1 MAVSPA
7 PDIGR
12 EQNAVQAR
20 AINYLVSAMAGGQQA
35 AAPVLYGPD
44 NRPLAP
50 ARIHYAKR
58 AASDAGSMRNW
69 RPRQLNSDE
78 AIIRQRE
85 KIQSRIQDLVG
96 SDPHAAG
103 VVNSFPTSVIGS
115 GLTPYPT
122 IDNDTLG
129 ISAAQA
135 EAIERQQRLI
145 DARFWPHADAGG
157 RMHFGMIQFLWEK
170 SLVQYG
176 ESLTLVH
183 MRRRPGA
190 RYQLCLRPLN
200 PMRIR
205 TPRDKRKNGRI
216 VDGVELDRY
225 FTPAALWIKKNEPGR
240 VLTDIA
246 DNFVRVPV
254 RRGHRW
260 LALHDFITDN
270 PEEFRGTSPLAACIK
285 GFKDLSDFLNA
296 ELVSNV
302 VTAAFSLFIELQ
314 SGQNPLT
321 QANNLASFYDAQ
333 PGAEAAA
340 EQRDRYQELTPGSIM
355 YGNLG
360 EKPHPIAANR
370 PGATFEPFVREIKKA
385 FAHGL
390 NIPYPVLFKDADGVS
405 HAGFRSAMLEAWRVY
420 TFRREHHGAGNCH
433 KVRKML
439 MEEAHL
445 SGDLTI
451 PGGTTRF
458 YKDLD
463 AFCQARWFGPP
474 KGDIEPYKQAK
485 ANFLEWDYNTKTL
498 ERIILESGGGNPAA
512 TIRQAQKEKAE
523 LAAAGG
529 GPQNTQAG
537 GDTELGQK
545 QAASIDIEELAE
557 AVAERMKELE

>member
-1 MAVSPA
+1 MPA
-7 PDIGR
+7 AAEIRR
-12 EQNAVQAR
+12 EQDAIQAR
-20 AINYLVSAMAGGQQA
+20 AINYLTQVMTGQQA

-50 ARIHYAKR
+50 ARLHYAKR
-58 AASDAGSMRNW
+58 AASDQGSMRNW

-85 KIQSRIQDLVG
+85 KIQSRISDLVG

-103 VVNSFPTSVIGS
+103 VANSFPVTVIGS
-115 GLTPYPT
+115 GLHPYPSL
-122 IDNDTLG
+122 DAETLG
-129 ISAAQA
+129 LSDEQA
-135 EAIERQQRLI
+135 TAIERAQRAI

-157 RMHFGMIQFLWEK
+157 RMHLGMIQFLWEK
-170 SLVQYG
+170 SLLQYG

-183 MRRRPGA
+183 MRKRPGV

-216 VDGVELDRY
+216 VDGVEIDRY
-225 FTPAALWIKKNEPGR
+225 SEPVALWIKKTEAGK
-240 VLTDIA
+240 VLTDTA
-246 DNFVRVPV
+246 ANFERVPLK
-254 RRGHRW
+254 RGHRF

-314 SGQNPLT
+314 QGQNPLSY
-321 QANNLASFYDAQ
+321 ANNAASFYDAS
-333 PGAEAAA
+333 PGAEADQ
-340 EQRDRYQELTPGSIM
+340 ERRDRYQELTPGSIM
-355 YGNLG
+355 YGNMG

-370 PGATFEPFVREIKKA
+370 PGATFEPFVREIKKS

-390 NIPYPVLFKDADGVS
+390 NIPYPVLFKDVDGVS
-405 HAGFRSAMLEAWRVY
+405 HAGFRSAMLEAWRVFS
-420 TFRREHHGAGNCH
+420 FRREHHGAGNCH
-433 KVRKML
+433 KVRRML

-445 SGDLTI
+445 VGDLPI

-458 YKDLD
+458 YKDMD
-463 AFCQARWFGPP
+463 ALCQSRWVGPP

-485 ANFLEWDYNTKTL
+485 SDFLKWDYDTKTL
-498 ERIILESGGGNPAA
+498 ERIIQETDGGNPASVM
-512 TIRQAQKEKAE
+512 RQARKEKADMAGAGPKNSQ
-523 LAAAGG
+523 AAADSELGG
-529 GPQNTQAG
+529 GS
-537 GDTELGQK
+537 
-545 QAASIDIEELAE
+545 ASALASAIVDEMEE
-557 AVAERMKELE
+557 RK